1 MLLAQLLAKIVSLH
15 FIHVVLKVDLLV
27 SCSNQI
33 VLIGLSEFLKEETS
47 PKSQMAE
54 GWKLL

>member
-1 MLLAQLLAKIVSLH
+1 MLLAQLLAKSVSFHL
-15 FIHVVLKVDLLV
+15 IHVVLKVDLLV